1 MSFTTEIEHAV
12 TYLNSNGVVLYP
24 TDTVWG
30 LGCDAT
36 NEEAVQKIY
45 ALKNRAESKSLV
57 ILVSSLTML
66 KRYIKEVPAK
76 ALELISNSTK
86 PTTIIYQDPKGL
98 ASNTIASDHS
108 IAIRIPKHDFCIQL
122 IETFNKPIVS
132 TSANISGDAT
142 PTSFSEIHAA
152 ILEGAD
158 YVVNLEREKITDK
171 SSTILRIVGDEIEVI
186 RA

>member
-1 MSFTTEIEHAV
+1 MSIITEIENAI
-12 TYLNSNGVVLYP
+12 TSLNSNEVILYP

-36 NEEAVQKIY
+36 KEEAVKKIY

-57 ILVSSLTML
+57 ILVSSLSML
-66 KRYIKEVPAK
+66 QEYIKDIPEK
-76 ALELISNSTK
+76 ALELLRHTNK
-86 PTTIIYQDPKGL
+86 PTTIIYQNPKGL
-98 ASNTIASDHS
+98 ASNTIAADDS
-108 IAIRIPKHDFCIQL
+108 IAIRIPKHDFCVRL
-122 IETFNKPIVS
+122 IEAFNKPIVS
-132 TSANISGDAT
+132 TSANISGDKT
-142 PTSFSEIHAA
+142 PTSFSEIHPA